1 MTNEELISE
10 LRRDNS
16 EMQSR
21 IIHLESKIEIA
32 NIQIKGLNDSI
43 SLERNMMMIGF
54 IFIFMVFLIMTV
66 RIIFDLMNYAAIVEE
81 YKTRTE
87 DFISRK
93 FNEISRSPKTP
104 GD

>member
-16 EMQSR
+16 EMQSSR

-32 NIQIKGLNDSI
+32 NIQIKGLNDRI

-54 IFIFMVFLIMTV
+54 IFIFMIFLIMAV
-66 RIIFDLMNYAAIVEE
+66 RIIFDLMNYAASVEE

-93 FNEISRSPKTP
+93 FK
-104 GD
+104 